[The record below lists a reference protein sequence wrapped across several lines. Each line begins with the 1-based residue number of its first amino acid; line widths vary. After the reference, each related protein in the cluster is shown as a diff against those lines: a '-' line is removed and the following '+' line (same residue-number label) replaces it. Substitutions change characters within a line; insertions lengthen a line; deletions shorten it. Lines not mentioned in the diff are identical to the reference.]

1 MSDPTTRAYT
11 IKLSG
16 DDNWR
21 QHVWRTHVAV
31 NRGAWAWG
39 EWLLTLRGGLP
50 ASLAD
55 EHPDGRVL
63 LALSWLTVESPAT
76 LVSAPIIARA
86 GDSDRANKVLRAFEE
101 ILAHQGV
108 ADAESWR
115 VACEPTL
122 KARIRDDAVWVNRH
136 AAFLQLEKANPS
148 LTAIWAEHTL
158 FDFLGGETDYFH
170 MPDTDATATVEAKDF
185 VQKAGG
191 WLSRNWGSG
200 KKSDASSIGES
211 LRCLSEVDETVVVGN
226 SSLQVLKQLHIALAS
241 CPDDINSI
249 EEALK
254 SLKQKIGW
262 KGRPSKG
269 AVALGALSQAETVSS
284 EIWGRTKQKLQEEA
298 ADQCV
303 KAGTSGVPE
312 WMDDWRKRMESADG
326 IGFAYR
332 CDRDLIWEHGVML
345 DHALR
350 RVSSAHSWIKRA
362 EVSRR
367 QFQSEAVRNI
377 SASATDW
384 LDQFCED
391 RTSET
396 GGQQD
401 YVIHKR
407 ALDGWEKLVR
417 VWEELGENATPQERI
432 TAARQMQA
440 DMEEGEKLGDMT
452 LFERLA
458 SQDARC
464 VWQAMDGRAAPQI
477 LKDYSAAQVARH
489 NQQRFKVPAY
499 RHPDPLRNPIYV
511 DFGNSRWSISYSAL
525 KASQDR
531 PKLQQKL
538 AKAKT
543 EATRAKLWA
552 QLDDAPDLRG
562 VTLGLWT
569 GERVENVPLRWQ
581 GKRLWRDLDLD
592 HFDQPGEATVT
603 RADRLG
609 RAMQDVPQGGVAV
622 AEVFRAQDWNGRLQA
637 PREQLD
643 RLADLLYGKTGDVRN
658 DADYGKLERL
668 SSLPQA
674 VRQFGHLRW
683 FLTTSAKLKPAG
695 PWWKLVEAGLPA
707 GIEYKKGR
715 SGYYLNYQVNSDRK
729 GRARLHLAGIS
740 GLRVLSFD
748 MGHRYGA
755 SCAVWETLSR
765 ESLQAEI
772 ASHDVISG
780 SLDDSALYLH
790 TLRHDERGKP
800 RRTIYRRTATDMWAR
815 LDRQFV
821 IRLQGEDRAARWAIA
836 EEMAGFT
843 AFRKF
848 LGITSLAEFGIE
860 KMRVDELQYEAV
872 REARYGL
879 RRMGDVARIAYS
891 MSAKYK
897 PLSGSRDS
905 AEFTS
910 EERIT
915 YVAEGLARWQQLARQ
930 GDGWAAEQWQRY
942 VVDRLGAEKLSGA
955 ADDVDAVAGKRGI
968 KKLVE
973 AFVPVARKLVG
984 LPGLNADL
992 HGLWADYYRKREIEW
1007 KEHLRWLR
1015 RLILPRK
1022 GEFKQGNVGGLSVQ
1036 RLQTIR
1042 GLYEVLRAFRMR
1054 PEPDDLR
1061 KNVPEPGD
1069 AALARFGR
1077 RILGKLEQ
1085 LREQRIKQL
1094 ASRIVEAALGAGRT
1108 QTSRGRDRKRPD
1120 TCVDKSCHVV
1130 VAENLERYLPEETRL
1145 RKENRR
1151 LMDWAA
1157 RNVRKFIV
1165 EGCELNG
1172 LYFTEVS
1179 PAYTSQQDSRT
1190 GAPGIRCEDIPGQVV
1205 SAAIGGG
1212 AGSLRSL
1219 EQMRQAAWLAREIQ
1233 KLPSDEKGCS
1243 PRQRILRAICNNQ
1256 MSSRKNAVRVPRRGG
1271 ELFVSSSASSPAAHG
1286 LQADLNAAANIGLK
1300 ALMHPDHIVSWWF
1313 VLVDKES
1320 GKPVPEKL
1328 KGCPL
1333 WDNSG
1338 SAHSLLAAG
1347 KVHGV
1352 TSPKKSKQRQR
1363 TTVYAWNPLHGKTG
1377 QWKPTTE
1384 YKAEVEL
1391 LIAQKLL
1398 QQLELAEAPW

>member
-16 DDNWR
+16 EGDWR
-21 QHVWRTHVAV
+21 SHIWSTHVAV

-55 EHPDGRVL
+55 EHPERRVL

-76 LVSAPIIARA
+76 LVSAPIVARA
-86 GDSDRANKVLRAFEE
+86 GDSDCANKVLQAFEG

-108 ADAESWR
+108 SDAESWR
-115 VACEPTL
+115 AACEPTL

-136 AAFLQLEKANPS
+136 AAFLA
-148 LTAIWAEHTL
+148 
-158 FDFLGGETDYFH
+158 
-170 MPDTDATATVEAKDF
+170 AKDSLGCPIGMNEIWDVLGRF
-185 VQKAGG
+185 FGSIESYFALPKREEEEASSKASEDKTKELVKEALG
-191 WLSRNWGSG
+191 WLCDRFGDDDKGADFSGLSDAYFKLSKSINAQAVSSGHELVAAIAQVFECNVNLEGVLGCFSGSGHKSKTRNSIKKFAKQAKLSEDQINELTSIATKDGEECGKKVG
-200 KKSDASSIGES
+200 KKSHHLWSDAI
-211 LRCLSEVDETVVVGN
+211 LKEVEN
-226 SSLQVLKQLHIALAS
+226 
-241 CPDDINSI
+241 
-249 EEALK
+249 
-254 SLKQKIGW
+254 
-262 KGRPSKG
+262 R
-269 AVALGALSQAETVSS
+269 
-284 EIWGRTKQKLQEEA
+284 
-298 ADQCV
+298 
-303 KAGTSGVPE
+303 SGVV
-312 WMDDWRKRMESADG
+312 
-326 IGFAYR
+326 YR
-332 CDRDLIWEHGVML
+332 SGNGSKPNRSEYSVLV
-345 DHALR
+345 DHAARKLK
-350 RVSSAHSWIKRA
+350 VAHSWIKRA
-362 EVSRR
+362 EVSRLE
-367 QFQSEAVRNI
+367 FQAEASKDVP
-377 SASATDW
+377 AAAKEW

-407 ALDGWEKLVR
+407 ALDGWEKVVR
-417 VWEELGENATPQERI
+417 AWEELGDQGLHQVRI
-432 TAARQMQA
+432 AAARQMQA

-458 SQDARC
+458 SDDARC
-464 VWQAMDGRAAPQI
+464 VWQNKDRKADSQI
-477 LKDYSAAQVARH
+477 LKDYSAMQVARH

-525 KASQDR
+525 KAAQDR
-531 PKLQQKL
+531 PRLQQKL
-538 AKAKT
+538 ATAKT
-543 EATRAKLWA
+543 DATRSKLRA
-552 QLDDAPDLRG
+552 QLDESPDLRC

-569 GERVENVPLRWQ
+569 GDRVESVPLHWQ
-581 GKRLWRDLDLD
+581 AKRLWRDLDLD
-592 HFDQPGEATVT
+592 HFDHPGEATVT

-609 RAMQDVPQGGVAV
+609 RAMQDVPKGGVSV
-622 AEVFRAQDWNGRLQA
+622 AEVFSAQDWNGRLQA

-643 RLADLLYGKTGDVRN
+643 RLADLVYGKTGDFRN
-658 DADYGKLERL
+658 GADYGKLELL
-668 SSLPQA
+668 SALPQA
-674 VRQFGHLRW
+674 AKQFGHLRW
-683 FLTTSAKLKPAG
+683 FLTTSAKLKPSG

-715 SGYYLNYQVNSDRK
+715 SGYYLNHQLNSGRK
-729 GRARLHLAGIS
+729 GRALLHLAGIP
-740 GLRVLSFD
+740 GLRILSFD
-748 MGHRYGA
+748 LGHRYGA
-755 SCAVWETLSR
+755 SCAVWETLSQ

-772 ASHDVISG
+772 ASHEVISG
-780 SLDDSALYLH
+780 SLEVSALYLH

-800 RRTIYRRTATDMWAR
+800 RRTIYRRTAADMWAR

-879 RRMGDVARIAYS
+879 RRMGDVARIAYA
-891 MSAKYK
+891 MSAKNK

-905 AEFTS
+905 ADFTGD
-910 EERIT
+910 ERAI

-930 GDGWAAEQWQRY
+930 GNGWAAERWQRY
-942 VVDRLGAEKLSGA
+942 IVDRLGAETLPETANDGA
-955 ADDVDAVAGKRGI
+955 AVAGKRGI
-968 KKLVE
+968 KKSVE
-973 AFVPVARKLVG
+973 ALVPVARKLVECAE
-984 LPGLNADL
+984 LDAELNR
-992 HGLWADYYRKREIEW
+992 LWSGYYRELEIEW

-1015 RLILPRK
+1015 RMILPRK

-1061 KNVPEPGD
+1061 KNVPAPGHES
-1069 AALARFGR
+1069 LARFGR
-1077 RILGKLEQ
+1077 RILEKLEQ

-1094 ASRIVEAALGAGRT
+1094 ASRIVEAALGAGRAK
-1108 QTSRGRDRKRPD
+1108 TSRGRDRKRPD
-1120 TCVDKSCHVV
+1120 ICLDKSCHAV
-1130 VAENLERYLPEETRL
+1130 VAENLERYQPEETRL

-1172 LYFTEVS
+1172 LHFAEVS

-1190 GAPGIRCEDIPGQVV
+1190 GAPGVRCEDIPAEVV
-1205 SAAIGGG
+1205 SAAINRDSS
-1212 AGSLRSL
+1212 SLRSL
-1219 EQMRQAAWLAREIQ
+1219 KQKRHAEWLSGEMQ
-1233 KLPSDEKGCS
+1233 KLPSEERDCT
-1243 PRQRILRAICNNQ
+1243 PRHRILRAIRDHQINYQ
-1256 MSSRKNAVRVPRRGG
+1256 KNTVRVLRRGG
-1271 ELFVSSSASSPAAHG
+1271 ELFVSLSTSSPASGG

-1300 ALMHPDHIVSWWF
+1300 GLMHPDFIGSWWY

-1328 KGCPL
+1328 KGCPI
-1333 WDNSG
+1333 WDDSE
-1338 SAHSLLAAG
+1338 SADSLLAADM
-1347 KVHGV
+1347 VHGL
-1352 TSPKKSKQRQR
+1352 SNPKKSKQRQR
-1363 TTVYAWNPLHGKTG
+1363 TTVYAWNPLHGNTG
-1377 QWKPTTE
+1377 QWKPTAE

-1398 QQLELAEAPW
+1398 QQPVLAETPW